1 MFRQIVILTLAC
13 LGLQQAGA
21 QSKLSVYARKLI
33 ARQGTA
39 APTRATAPDL
49 VPAYIYLEAGTD
61 PAALSRLG
69 VEVNT
74 RAGSVVTARIPAGSL
89 EAVAAL
95 GCVKYVQTGVPVM
108 QMMDTVRPATG
119 ADKVNAGTDLP
130 AAYTGKGVVVGI
142 IDSGFDYTHPDF
154 YDTDRGTLRIK
165 RVWEQ
170 GYSGGTPPEG
180 FTYGG
185 ELTTTE
191 AILTAAG
198 DVTTNSHGT
207 HVAGIAAGAD
217 TESGYYGIAP
227 GADIVLVSMAG
238 AGTANNVNL
247 SDAIAYIYRYA
258 EEEGKPCVINMSLGN
273 QSGPHDGTSTFDLLA
288 DGMQGA
294 GRLIVG
300 SAGNFGANRLH
311 AAKTFDGGRADTLRT
326 FIDYTNRLSTTTAGG
341 DIEIWGEPGMA
352 LTVNVLTYN
361 TSRNTVGERMTV
373 ATDGSQPGE
382 AEAELSGSAGLM
394 SAFAEVSPLNDKPHV
409 LVSSG
414 VTGLRSGY
422 VVGIEIISETAGR
435 TDVWADATNV
445 TLTDNG
451 LDGWTGGDTEM
462 TVAEIGGTGREII
475 SVGAYATRDGFDTEN
490 MGHVSTGETV
500 GDIGSFSAT
509 GPTADGRMKP
519 DISAPGCYTVSAI
532 SSNDAAIASYPIA
545 CYYEWNGA
553 NRYYAYMQGT
563 SMAAPAVTGIIATW
577 LEANPALTPADVRSI
592 LAATATTDTFTGD
605 IAGTGNST
613 WGYGKIDAW
622 AGIKEAIAL
631 ASGITGV
638 TDGSDGGITFATD
651 GRRLLVTG
659 LNGGTATLDVYNTA
673 GTLVRQ
679 TTVNTTETDLGTLP
693 QGLYIVKLTGTAGTA
708 SGKIMLR

>member
-39 APTRATAPDL
+39 VPTRATAPDL

-61 PAALSRLG
+61 PATLSRLG

-95 GCVKYVQTGVPVM
+95 DCVKYVQTGVPVM

-217 TESGYYGIAP
+217 TGSGYYGIAP

-258 EEEGKPCVINMSLGN
+258 EEEGKPCVINMSC
-273 QSGPHDGTSTFDLLA
+273 H
-288 DGMQGA
+288 
-294 GRLIVG
+294 
-300 SAGNFGANRLH
+300 
-311 AAKTFDGGRADTLRT
+311 
-326 FIDYTNRLSTTTAGG
+326 
-341 DIEIWGEPGMA
+341 
-352 LTVNVLTYN
+352 
-361 TSRNTVGERMTV
+361 
-373 ATDGSQPGE
+373 
-382 AEAELSGSAGLM
+382 
-394 SAFAEVSPLNDKPHV
+394 
-409 LVSSG
+409 
-414 VTGLRSGY
+414 
-422 VVGIEIISETAGR
+422 
-435 TDVWADATNV
+435 
-445 TLTDNG
+445 
-451 LDGWTGGDTEM
+451 
-462 TVAEIGGTGREII
+462 
-475 SVGAYATRDGFDTEN
+475 ATRHAEC
-490 MGHVSTGETV
+490 E
-500 GDIGSFSAT
+500 
-509 GPTADGRMKP
+509 
-519 DISAPGCYTVSAI
+519 
-532 SSNDAAIASYPIA
+532 
-545 CYYEWNGA
+545 
-553 NRYYAYMQGT
+553 
-563 SMAAPAVTGIIATW
+563 
-577 LEANPALTPADVRSI
+577 L
-592 LAATATTDTFTGD
+592 
-605 IAGTGNST
+605 
-613 WGYGKIDAW
+613 
-622 AGIKEAIAL
+622 
-631 ASGITGV
+631 
-638 TDGSDGGITFATD
+638 
-651 GRRLLVTG
+651 
-659 LNGGTATLDVYNTA
+659 
-673 GTLVRQ
+673 
-679 TTVNTTETDLGTLP
+679 
-693 QGLYIVKLTGTAGTA
+693 
-708 SGKIMLR
+708 